1 MGSIFNSNETSA
13 SVGKD
18 GGIYSR
24 EEKRGS
30 ASSESP
36 RQEENGNAKGF
47 YKLSWLQRIGF
58 GSGDLAQNLI
68 YQTIS
73 MYLLFFYTDIF
84 GLEPGH
90 AAVMFLV
97 VRIIDVLWDPLVG
110 TFVDKHNPKLG
121 KYRAYLVLAG
131 IPLTVLAILCF
142 WNGFADSDYTTKLI
156 YAYITYVGMSMLYTL
171 INVPYGAL
179 NSSLTRDTDEI
190 TILTSTRMF
199 MANVGGLAV
208 SAGIPILVAIMAGIV
223 EIPYEMALFMG
234 LGSLP
239 SFIFMPLVPAIKKAV
254 GKKNMFYIFLSVAIV
269 GMVMLYVI
277 TKTMDMKENMTLIY
291 VAQFIKS
298 TGVIVA
304 TGYMWALIPEVI
316 SYGEYTTGK
325 RISGIVNALTGIFFK
340 AGMAAGGVVP
350 GIVLAYTNYKAAAEE
365 ASTLPKDPGAW
376 FYTML
381 IFALV
386 GLVLLVFCF
395 TQCKE
400 RVVMDAKE
408 TENVK
413 VSDLW
418 TEFFRNRPLRVVALF
433 FITAFAMMSVGN
445 AAGAYYMNN
454 LQAQTPLAQE
464 GILWLVCVIPALL
477 LVLAMFIISKY
488 ELSDEKIDEINKA
501 IEARNK

>member
-1 MGSIFNSNETSA
+1 MANIDE
-13 SVGKD
+13 
-18 GGIYSR
+18 
-24 EEKRGS
+24 
-30 ASSESP
+30 
-36 RQEENGNAKGF
+36 AKGF
-47 YKLSWLQRIGF
+47 YKLNWLQRIGF

-84 GLEPGH
+84 GLKAGH
-90 AAVMFLV
+90 AATMFGV

-110 TFVDKHNPKLG
+110 TYVDKHQPKLG
-121 KYRAYLVLAG
+121 KYRSYLVLAG
-131 IPLTVLAILCF
+131 LPLTILAILCF
-142 WNGFADSDYTTKLI
+142 WDGMADSAYTVKLI
-156 YAYITYVGMSMLYTL
+156 YAYVTYVGLSMLYTL

-190 TILTSTRMF
+190 TILTSVRMF
-199 MANVGGLAV
+199 MANVGGLLV
-208 SAGIPILVAIMAGIV
+208 SAGIPIFVAVNAGITNV
-223 EIPYEMALFMG
+223 EDLPIKMALFMG

-269 GMVMLYVI
+269 GMAMLYII
-277 TKTMDMKENMTLIY
+277 TKTMNMEENMTLIY
-291 VAQFIKS
+291 VAQFVKS

-325 RISGIVNALTGIFFK
+325 RISGIVNALTGIFYK

-350 GIVLAYTNYKAAAEE
+350 GIVLAICGYQAAAEE
-365 ASTLPKDPGAW
+365 ASTLPKDSNAW
-376 FYTML
+376 FVTML
-381 IFALV
+381 IYALAGFA
-386 GLVLLVFCF
+386 LLVFCF

-400 RVVMDAKE
+400 RVVMDISE

-418 TEFFRNRPLRVVALF
+418 TEFMRNRPLRIVALF

-464 GILWLVCVIPALL
+464 GILWLVCVIPAILL
-477 LVLAMFIISKY
+477 FVAMWIISKY
-488 ELSDEKIDEINKA
+488 ELTDEKIDEINRA
-501 IEARNK
+501 IEERNK